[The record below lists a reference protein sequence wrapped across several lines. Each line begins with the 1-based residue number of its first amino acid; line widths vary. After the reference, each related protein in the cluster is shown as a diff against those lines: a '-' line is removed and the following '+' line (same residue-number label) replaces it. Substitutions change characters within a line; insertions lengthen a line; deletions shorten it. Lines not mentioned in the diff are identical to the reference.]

1 MFLHTE
7 RAEVLVVIAVK
18 VLLIEPQHQL
28 IRAVQAN
35 VGLAHEYVLVAAD
48 LIDADLGRQQSLNVG
63 RLGREVWRI
72 DHVWNIRALA
82 FISKEKE
89 GAIFFDGTAQRA
101 AEL

>member
-28 IRAVQAN
+28 VRAVQAN
-35 VGLAHEYVLVAAD
+35 VGLAHEDVLVTAN
-48 LIDADLGRQQSLNVG
+48 LIDADLGRQQSLNVS

-72 DHVWNIRALA
+72 DYVGNIRALA
-82 FISKEKE
+82 VISKEKE
-89 GAIFFDGTAQRA
+89 RAIFLHRTA
-101 AEL
+101 E